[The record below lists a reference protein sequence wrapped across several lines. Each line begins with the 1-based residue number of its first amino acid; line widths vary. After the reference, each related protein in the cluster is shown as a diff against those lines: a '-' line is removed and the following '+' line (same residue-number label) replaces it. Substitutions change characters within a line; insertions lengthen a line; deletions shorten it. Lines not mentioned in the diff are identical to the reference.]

1 MQNGIYKSEN
11 ATYFIKDKK
20 ILMKLKGDFYKTNEN
35 FMQGRFQAPLSEGMD
50 RNFDK
55 AYSQAKNW

>member
-1 MQNGIYKSEN
+1 
-11 ATYFIKDKK
+11 
-20 ILMKLKGDFYKTNEN
+20 MKLKGNFYKTNEN
-35 FMQGRFQAPLSEGMD
+35 YMQGRFQAPLSEGMD